1 MNKTNTLALIALLAL
16 TAAAQNVVLASSGL
30 STNVIAPVGR
40 VAKLESFQNAN
51 QNDFLGNGAKWIWV
65 NGSNQN
71 SPILAALTFK
81 ATFKATFQTLFYADC
96 PHQAASLKIS
106 ANGISTVYFNGN
118 KVLVGD
124 IWKKLYSADVKLT
137 CGLNNLTIT
146 VETPN

>member
-1 MNKTNTLALIALLAL
+1 MTKTNTLALIALLAL

-40 VAKLESFQNAN
+40 VAKLESYHNAN

-71 SPILAALTFK
+71 GDIFLAV
-81 ATFKATFQTLFYADC
+81 TFKATFQTLFYADC

-106 ANGISTVYFNGN
+106 ADGDLTVYFNGN

-124 IWKKLYSADVKLT
+124 NWKKVYSADVKLT